1 MAGRLVVL
9 DRAGRAKSK
18 SFVLGSGMCTLGRSA
33 ACDIRVLLPEV
44 SPHHATVTV
53 HANQTVVR
61 NVGSGTTEV
70 NGTPV
75 SVCALQHGD
84 ELDICGRKLRWE
96 YDTPQAL
103 KRNKTQP
110 ALALPTAPSRGNRR
124 GTMAAPPRAPDRDVQ
139 LALELRHRASMPAS
153 SGAGGKQVAIVQPQ
167 RRNTDNQSESTS
179 PRLVVSPHRPYR
191 AHAQEP
197 GPPAPAPAPRKAA
210 SARLHT
216 PTKATLWIESRRGR
230 ARASSLR
237 SATPL
242 RLAVL
247 RKALTPAPRTTK
259 VRVTKIQAPLRI
271 DHTKQAAIMLMTG
284 HTPKSKLPSP
294 KTPTFVAKKRS
305 PATRT
310 PKGRSTLNA
319 SSKSTRSTPQ
329 ALVSDTPEKSTRKSN
344 KRNLGKQSV
353 SVLEI
358 TDSETS
364 FRRSPALPHPPK
376 SALKSGRSRKTESIK
391 FDLSNLENHSEDDD
405 ILMVSSTTRDATEDV
420 TLRYSS
426 SPPSPSPRRSIH
438 SRSERMLESLGSPL
452 RSPARTRTSAPASPA
467 SPRSL
472 KSARGSI
479 IVQKALES
487 SDTFVTEYSNKTGS
501 PRRRDLEAYSV
512 VDLVSLDSDTS
523 RSVYGSAG
531 SPSRSGFGASTPL
544 VTRTAPMDG
553 TMTTPENAPRAPSQS
568 TRKSRGARSRSR
580 LDDST
585 RTIDSIED
593 DSPKSSRKLVKSA
606 SKRSRSLNDSYPES
620 PQTYISLDSS
630 YKSLGNLSTTAKR
643 GSRSQLN
650 TSNHLL
656 ESPNNI
662 SIESM
667 KKSLSRVLSASK
679 RSPRTRDNTLEESP
693 KGISPRKSLAQSPTK
708 RSSRGNA
715 TVTLGSPK
723 DNISIGSLK
732 ESLGKKLSSSHSRSR
747 LDDSSVLE
755 SPEVT
760 AHSTRKS
767 LGNTLSASKRGSRS
781 QIDNITFE
789 SSVVSAKSSRKT
801 SGKSPVASP
810 ENVSVNSTRKSAGKS
825 PFPTKRSSR
834 SPHDSI
840 TPLKSP
846 KANVSNASRKSA
858 GKTPS
863 PSKGASRSQL
873 NNTASPKSRTL
884 SASKRSSRSQVD
896 SVLSSPTDL
905 TDSTRKSTEQS
916 SVSKRGSRSNII
928 DSVLSRQLDNLSD
941 STRRS
946 LGKTLSVSKRGSRS
960 QLVETI
966 LSSPETEALAD
977 STRKSLGKT
986 PKRGSRSYVESIL
999 SPPDGTNNSTR
1010 RSTGKSHSASK
1021 RGSRSKII
1029 DSVLSPQLD
1038 VLADSTRKSIGKRLS
1053 ASKRGSRSQVIVS
1066 VSPKLDALSDSK
1078 RASLQADSPFNSPN
1092 VLADSTRKSL
1102 GKTPKRGSRSQ
1113 LDSSVTLES
1122 PKANNS
1128 TRKSAG
1134 KTLSTSTRN
1143 SRSKLIDSVLSPQL
1157 DVLSDPTRKSL
1168 GKSLSTTKRGS
1179 RNQLVEIPSP
1189 RDFSTRKSAGKSP
1202 SPSKRSQLNDSV
1214 PTESPKNTSRKSGA
1228 ETLSTS
1234 SRRTRSLPIESPKNA
1249 KKLRVSAISTSK
1261 RSIREVDQ
1269 SPVVSPRGNVSPQSR
1284 KSAKSPSN
1292 TPLASPKVASP
1303 SKSPKSP
1310 AKSPATSPA
1319 ISPKVSKARTSRK
1332 TLTVSITRA
1341 PNETV
1346 TDGEVTPEERGSP
1359 QDAGTPILSIRSLLD
1374 ATVSESPGEP
1384 PRKRGRISAVEKRK
1398 TFAAQNA
1405 PRNARGSIRSKS
1417 LILVRGTGDVTPTG
1431 VAEPTPEAVK
1441 SKHSS
1446 AKKSR
1451 SRRSIIDNLDDSG
1464 LVKHLF
1470 NSPVK
1475 RKLSQSMSEFSRR
1488 LQEHDETSPDVS
1500 GVKRLLTKKSP
1511 RNELKDFNG
1520 VRRLM
1525 RTPRARRSIKND
1537 LTDVAGVKVMFA
1549 AAPRDSFGDVRGIKR
1564 AFQASPK
1571 DDLRQVSGVKSL
1583 FNKKKPR
1590 DDLSDVRGV
1599 RQLFQ
1604 RGPRNELNASGVKD
1618 ALQVKSP
1625 KNDLRDVRGV
1635 KKLFRQSKSQTSP
1648 NVSGVAMLLDE
1659 PAPAEVMF
1667 DQLVGKPPV
1676 RATYS
1681 KTFIARSAQKPAKR
1695 RRTTSLNVDV
1705 IVNDVEGWLEKE
1717 LQKRVGKPVNRELQK
1732 LATATVAGG
1741 TPILSSRSRNSVAP
1755 RRSAAENYAE
1765 HTLPIKKRSLEKA
1778 PESRSAKKKSL
1789 PLKKRALVHSTPVK
1803 GRASRAADVTLAR
1816 MSPIAVEPALTSIQ
1830 EPAAPVTVEES
1841 KEIPAPKPVAKP
1853 ATPKKSPTPKKAT
1866 RGKKILTPTQ
1876 VTPKKATRAKK
1887 ALTPTKV
1894 TPKKATRAKKALT
1907 PTKVTP
1913 KKATRAKKV
1922 LTPTKVTPK
1931 KATRAKKVLTP
1942 KKVTP
1947 KKATRGKKVA
1957 TPTASPEKAPTPKK
1971 ATRAKKVL
1979 TPAKTSPKKSPT
1991 PKKATRAKR
2000 VLTPKAASPKKPPTP
2015 KATRSKKVNAATP
2028 KKTAAKT
2035 PTVVVKKPRVV
2046 VAASPK
2052 PSRGAKKAVTK
2063 SPHPKSPATKQSK
2076 SKKAAPSPAPV
2087 VEKRS
2092 RKQAAA
2098 ASPAKKKAVRVSLV
2112 LPKPSPVLKPQPA
2125 ARPKRSK
2132 IEPKQSSKK
2141 APTRAKNPAAGDAPA
2156 ARGRKAAVSPQ
2167 KGKGKASPKKA
2178 TPQKAKATPEPKKDR
2193 RAPATTKYETS
2204 GKTTK
2209 APTPKGKTEV
2219 PATPEPRRKG
2229 RKAPATPEAKK
2240 KSVKATPEPTKGR
2253 KAAASPKATPEPRK
2267 KGAKAIASPE
2277 PKKGRKTAAKQ
2288 QVEEPVPKRGRKTVV
2303 EDVKSPP
2310 APRRAARKADPAPK
2324 ETAKSKGKKV
2334 TIVEPK
2340 ESPPRG
2346 RKRKNDSSVDKKKEP
2361 SPKKPRAS
2369 RAATAPAAAAAAAAT
2384 RRRR

>member
-70 NGTPV
+70 NGAPV

-96 YDTPQAL
+96 YDTPQAP

-167 RRNTDNQSESTS
+167 RRNTDNQSESSS
-179 PRLVVSPHRPYR
+179 PRLVVAPHRP
-191 AHAQEP
+191 E
-197 GPPAPAPAPRKAA
+197 PAPRKAA

-216 PTKATLWIESRRGR
+216 PTKASLWIESRRGR
-230 ARASSLR
+230 ARAGSLR
-237 SATPL
+237 TATPL

-247 RKALTPAPRTTK
+247 RKALTPAPRPTK

-284 HTPKSKLPSP
+284 HTPKSKLPGP
-294 KTPTFVAKKRS
+294 ETPTFVAKKRS

-310 PKGRSTLNA
+310 PKGRSALNA
-319 SSKSTRSTPQ
+319 SGKSTRSTPQ
-329 ALVSDTPEKSTRKSN
+329 PLVTETPGKSTRKSN
-344 KRNLGKQSV
+344 KRNSGKQSV

-364 FRRSPALPHPPK
+364 SRRSPALPHPPK

-568 TRKSRGARSRSR
+568 TRRSRGARSRSR

-630 YKSLGNLSTTAKR
+630 HKSLGNLSTTAKR

-650 TSNHLL
+650 TSDHLL

-708 RSSRGNA
+708 RSSRGNV

-732 ESLGKKLSSSHSRSR
+732 ESLGKKLSASHSRSR

-767 LGNTLSASKRGSRS
+767 LGNTLSDSKRGSRS

-810 ENVSVNSTRKSAGKS
+810 ENVSVNSTRKSAGNS
-825 PFPTKRSSR
+825 PSPTKRSSR
-834 SPHDSI
+834 SQHESI

-863 PSKGASRSQL
+863 
-873 NNTASPKSRTL
+873 
-884 SASKRSSRSQVD
+884 
-896 SVLSSPTDL
+896 
-905 TDSTRKSTEQS
+905 
-916 SVSKRGSRSNII
+916 
-928 DSVLSRQLDNLSD
+928 LSD
-941 STRRS
+941 STRKS

-966 LSSPETEALAD
+966 LSSPETETLAD
-977 STRKSLGKT
+977 STRKSLAKT

-999 SPPDGTNNSTR
+999 SSPDGTNNSTR
-1010 RSTGKSHSASK
+1010 KSGKSHSASK

-1038 VLADSTRKSIGKRLS
+1038 VLADSTRKSLGKTLS

-1066 VSPKLDALSDSK
+1066 VSPNLDGLSDSK
-1078 RASLQADSPFNSPN
+1078 RASRQADSLFNSPN

-1102 GKTPKRGSRSQ
+1102 GKTPKRGFRSQ

-1122 PKANNS
+1122 PKDSRKSPKVNNS

-1134 KTLSTSTRN
+1134 KTLSISTRN
-1143 SRSKLIDSVLSPQL
+1143 SRSKIIDSVLSPQL
-1157 DVLSDPTRKSL
+1157 DVLSDSTRKSL

-1179 RNQLVEIPSP
+1179 RSQLVEIVSP

-1214 PTESPKNTSRKSGA
+1214 PTESPKNTSTKSRV
-1228 ETLSTS
+1228 EPLSTS
-1234 SRRTRSLPIESPKNA
+1234 SRRTRSLPSESPKDA
-1249 KKLRVSAISTSK
+1249 KRSRVSAVSTSK

-1269 SPVVSPRGNVSPQSR
+1269 SPVVSPRGNASPQSR

-1292 TPLASPKVASP
+1292 TPLASRKVASP
-1303 SKSPKSP
+1303 SKSLKSP
-1310 AKSPATSPA
+1310 AKSPA

-1332 TLTVSITRA
+1332 TLTVSITNA

-1374 ATVSESPGEP
+1374 ATVSDSPGEP

-1398 TFAAQNA
+1398 TFAARNA

-1441 SKHSS
+1441 GKHSS

-1488 LQEHDETSPDVS
+1488 LEEHEETSPDVS
-1500 GVKRLLTKKSP
+1500 GVKRLFTKKSP

-1599 RQLFQ
+1599 RELFQ
-1604 RGPRNELNASGVKD
+1604 RGPRNELNTSGVKD

-1648 NVSGVAMLLDE
+1648 NVSGVARLLDE

-1695 RRTTSLNVDV
+1695 RRTTSLSVDV

-1778 PESRSAKKKSL
+1778 PEPRSAKKKSL

-1803 GRASRAADVTLAR
+1803 GRASRAADATLAR

-1830 EPAAPVTVEES
+1830 EPAASVTVEQS
-1841 KEIPAPKPVAKP
+1841 KEVPGPKSVAKP

-1866 RGKKILTPTQ
+1866 RGKKVLTPTK
-1876 VTPKKATRAKK
+1876 VSPKKATRAKK
-1887 ALTPTKV
+1887 VLTPTKV
-1894 TPKKATRAKKALT
+1894 TPKKATRAKKVLTPTKVTPKKATRAKKVLT

-1979 TPAKTSPKKSPT
+1979 TPAKISPKKSPT
-1991 PKKATRAKR
+1991 PKKSTRAKK
-2000 VLTPKAASPKKPPTP
+2000 VSTPKAASPKKPPTP
-2015 KATRSKKVNAATP
+2015 KATRSKKVVNAATP
-2028 KKTAAKT
+2028 KKTAAKN

-2052 PSRGAKKAVTK
+2052 PTRGAKKSATI
-2063 SPHPKSPATKQSK
+2063 SPLPKSPVTKQSR
-2076 SKKAAPSPAPV
+2076 SKKVAPSPAPV

-2132 IEPKQSSKK
+2132 IEPKQSPKK

-2178 TPQKAKATPEPKKDR
+2178 TPQKAKATPEPKK
-2193 RAPATTKYETS
+2193 RA

-2209 APTPKGKTEV
+2209 SPVPKGKTGV

-2229 RKAPATPEAKK
+2229 RKAPVTPEAKK
-2240 KSVKATPEPTKGR
+2240 KSIKSTPEPMKAR
-2253 KAAASPKATPEPRK
+2253 RAAASPKATPEPRK
-2267 KGAKAIASPE
+2267 KGAKAVASPE

-2303 EDVKSPP
+2303 EVVKSPPAP

-2324 ETAKSKGKKV
+2324 ETAKPKGKKV
-2334 TIVEPK
+2334 TIVEPV

-2369 RAATAPAAAAAAAAT
+2369 RAATAL
-2384 RRRR
+2384 